1 MKPAWFP
8 DWSGQKCLIV
18 GSGES
23 ASREIVERFRGA
35 ARVVVIN
42 TSYHLAPW
50 ADALYAA
57 DEKWWSFYK
66 EAAGFAGLKISCD
79 KNKASS
85 PEVRRLAIDMTRHE
99 FMIDDVGTIG
109 CAGFSGFQA
118 LNFVLYTG
126 AKDVALAGFDFV
138 GCHWH
143 GKHPGNLQQTRDKT
157 REKWRDRLDAQAERL
172 KELGVSLVNLSAV
185 STLQNYPKMSVDEYL
200 AGQAQVAA

>member
-1 MKPAWFP
+1 MRPTWFP

-23 ASREIVERFRGA
+23 VSREIVDRFRGV

-42 TSYHLAPW
+42 TSYQLAPW

-57 DEKWWSFYK
+57 DEKWWSFHK
-66 EAAGFAGLKISCD
+66 QAAEFEGLKISCD
-79 KNKASS
+79 RNKTS
-85 PEVRRLAIDMTRHE
+85 PPDVHRLAIDIARHE
-99 FMIDDVGTIG
+99 IVFDEVGTIG

-126 AKDVALAGFDFV
+126 AKDIALSGFDFC

-143 GKHPGNLQQTRDKT
+143 GKHPGNLQQTRENT
-157 REKWRDRLDAQAERL
+157 RDKWRDRLDAQSDRL
-172 KELGVSLVNLSAV
+172 NKMGVSVVNLSAV
-185 STLQNYPKMSVDEYL
+185 STLQNYPKLSVDEYL
-200 AGQAQVAA
+200 TGRAQVAA